1 MMPHLAVDIDGTLT
15 AYAPQLLPLMALVVA
30 ASGRVT
36 LLTGTLNPAATVV
49 ERQVQVAALGA
60 ELGTHY
66 QEIRQIYAPDTD
78 QVARAKADFCREG
91 GVTHLFEDTPK
102 YVAAVRLASPATACW
117 LVGTA

>member
-1 MMPHLAVDIDGTLT
+1 MILHLAVDIDGTLT
-15 AYAPQLLPLMALVVA
+15 AWAEQLLPLMALVVA

-36 LLTGTLNPAATVV
+36 LLTGTLNPEITVAA
-49 ERQVQVAALGA
+49 RQAQVAALGA

-78 QVARAKADFCREG
+78 QVARGKGDFCREA

-102 YVAAVRLASPATACW
+102 YVAAVRLASPRTACW
-117 LVGTA
+117 LVGKG